1 MREFKLPLSLKMG
14 KVKAK
19 NLPLNLNHYRNA
31 HFRLLNN
38 MKIEFKNQVK
48 KQFTGHSKLNTPI
61 QIDYKVFPK
70 TKRKFDVANVL
81 SIVDKYFCD
90 ALVEEG
96 LIEDDNC
103 DYLLQV
109 TYSMGVV
116 DKDNPRVEAT
126 IREFTDA
133 DYNQPN

>member
-1 MREFKLPLSLKMG
+1 MG

-48 KQFTGHSKLNTPI
+48 KQFIGHNKLSPPI

-103 DYLLQV
+103 DYLFKV

-133 DYNQPN
+133 DYN

>member
-1 MREFKLPLSLKMG
+1 MG